1 MNNKPGRD
9 LALAL
14 LGLGMLGSG
23 LFLFLKSIE
32 LVISQYAGFGLLGNR
47 FPSSGIG
54 VFFIPMILGVILWVL
69 FPKSIWPKVLF
80 WLGIVGMILYI
91 VSLFRIHY
99 RGNLLDAVVQILLF
113 FIGGALAFKKL
124 VMEDPNRGKDNDN
137 N

>member
-23 LFLFLKSIE
+23 LFLFFKSIE

-80 WLGIVGMILYI
+80 WLGIVGMI
-91 VSLFRIHY
+91 
-99 RGNLLDAVVQILLF
+99 
-113 FIGGALAFKKL
+113 
-124 VMEDPNRGKDNDN
+124 
-137 N
+137 